1 MNQKTPSFSD
11 IMRVIV
17 DPNEKSILQFEN
29 INNVEPKT
37 IILGPELGVLDTSNV
52 IHKRV
57 VDEFQVF
64 KRNDWTWWEFEFQ
77 RCQGEWF
84 TGDKHKYEKM
94 IKTIAW
100 QWEGDTAASLGM
112 LGIVGNFI
120 TESAC
125 LEFETRIIDNE
136 IVHAR
141 TYAEMV
147 NSAFTDPS
155 AVKREIVSSE
165 RIRERLL
172 PIAKALN
179 TIVNVGC
186 EYRLGIRKNDLDTY
200 TYGLFYEVI
209 ALILEKVQ
217 FNASFL
223 MTHLLTANGDYA
235 PIANAVQKIAVDE
248 LNFHVPHRM
257 YVIAN
262 ELETERGQAAWKSIK
277 PVAQLMFNMVLQS
290 ELDWLKELFADGK
303 ELPGGNLIVAQ
314 LYTKHCAYAVAD
326 FLGLDSD
333 HELIERNPVSSMDD
347 WLNIDGR
354 QVSPQDEKG
363 NNYLIM
369 NVVDNNNDESSV
381 DLSSYL
387 MDDDD

>member
-1 MNQKTPSFSD
+1 MSKLTPAFND
-11 IMRVIV
+11 IMRAIV
-17 DPNEKSILQFEN
+17 DPNEKSILKFEN
-29 INNVEPKT
+29 INNAEPKS

-57 VDEFQVF
+57 VDEFMLF

-77 RCQGEWF
+77 RCQTEWF

-147 NSAFTDPS
+147 NSAFSDPS
-155 AVKREIVSSE
+155 AVKREIVSAE
-165 RIRERLL
+165 NIRARLL

-179 TIVNVGC
+179 LIVNVGC

-209 ALILEKVQ
+209 CLILEKIQ
-217 FNASFL
+217 FNPSFL

-257 YVIAN
+257 YVISN
-262 ELETERGQAAWKSIK
+262 ELETERGQLAWKMIK
-277 PVAQLMFNMVLQS
+277 PVAQEMFNLVVDS
-290 ELDWLKELFADGK
+290 ELDWLETGVFADGK
-303 ELPGGNLIVAQ
+303 ELPGGNLLVAQ
-314 LYTKHCAYAVAD
+314 LYTKHCAYSVAE

-369 NVVDNNNDESSV
+369 NVIDSGTGSSS
-381 DLSSYL
+381 DLASYL

>member
-1 MNQKTPSFSD
+1 MQLTPNFSD
-11 IMRVIV
+11 IMRVIKN
-17 DPNEKSILQFEN
+17 PNEKSILHFDN
-29 INNVEPKT
+29 ITNPEPKS
-37 IILGPELGVLDTSNV
+37 IILGPDLGVLDTNNV
-52 IHKRV
+52 IHKKV
-57 VDEFQVF
+57 SENFQHF
-64 KRNDWTWWEFEFQ
+64 KRNDWTWWEFEFH
-77 RCQGEWF
+77 RCLSQWHTVE
-84 TGDKHKYEKM
+84 KHKYEKM

-112 LGIVGNFI
+112 LSVVGNFI

-125 LEFETRIIDNE
+125 LEYEARIIDNE

-147 NSAFTDPS
+147 NCAFTNPEE
-155 AVKREIVSSE
+155 VKSEILAAES
-165 RIRERLL
+165 IRSRLL
-172 PIAKALN
+172 PISKALS
-179 TIVNVGC
+179 TIARVGC

-209 ALILEKVQ
+209 MLILEKIQ
-217 FNASFL
+217 FNPSFF
-223 MTHLLTANGDYA
+223 MTHLTTADGSFS
-235 PIANAVQKIAVDE
+235 PIRNSVQKIAVDE
-248 LNFHVPHRM
+248 INFHVPHRM

-262 ELETERGQAAWKSIK
+262 ELETERGALAWKTIK
-277 PVAQLMFNMVLQS
+277 PVAQEMFNMVLQS
-290 ELDWLKELFADGK
+290 ELDWLENHVFSDGK
-303 ELPGGNLIVAQ
+303 ELPGGNLIVAK
-314 LYTKHCAYAVAD
+314 LYTKHCAYPVAK

-333 HELIERNPVSSMDD
+333 HELVEKNPVSAMDN

-369 NVVDNNNDESSV
+369 SVVDRDENTNT
-381 DLSSYL
+381 DLANLL